1 VSAEDTAAGQEDAA
15 TSAAYGWVSTS
26 TGRSC
31 GRSPPSP
38 PRGQLLRARPV
49 ERGKPILAHATAASA
64 GVLASPARARPSR
77 PACRDG
83 WGRRCMGGVA
93 HRTRV
98 QTCGGHLSCCG
109 HPRAL
114 VSSRAGRPAVS
125 MSPSVFRQYHP
136 PQGRE
141 NGSARL
147 GVAHVVASAV
157 ASSIMCTRALTRRGA
172 ARRVGIVDVFVAF
185 VADAQRHRCV
195 ARQKRGAGV
204 GRRPRVRNG
213 IA

>member
-1 VSAEDTAAGQEDAA
+1 MQQ
-15 TSAAYGWVSTS
+15 
-26 TGRSC
+26 
-31 GRSPPSP
+31 PP
-38 PRGQLLRARPV
+38 PRTAGSQHQLGDFVVVVPRPRRARS
-49 ERGKPILAHATAASA
+49 T
-64 GVLASPARARPSR
+64 LASCMPGRLGPSLYGGCNS
-77 PACRDG
+77 PDACPDMRG
-83 WGRRCMGGVA
+83 L
-93 HRTRV
+93 TRH
-98 QTCGGHLSCCG
+98 CGASMASCCG

-136 PQGRE
+136 PHGRE

-172 ARRVGIVDVFVAF
+172 ARRVGIVDVIVAF
-185 VADAQRHRCV
+185 VADAQRYRCV
-195 ARQKRGAGV
+195 ARQKRGAGI
-204 GRRPRVRNG
+204 GGRPRVRNG

>member
-64 GVLASPARARPSR
+64 GVVASPARARPSR

-136 PQGRE
+136 PQGPGERIRTVGCRSRRRVRGRE
-141 NGSARL
+141 LYHVYACPDPARCCSASRHRGRL
-147 GVAHVVASAV
+147 RRVRGRCPTSP
-157 ASSIMCTRALTRRGA
+157 LRGA
-172 ARRVGIVDVFVAF
+172 AKT
-185 VADAQRHRCV
+185 RCWS
-195 ARQKRGAGV
+195 R
-204 GRRPRVRNG
+204 
-213 IA
+213 